1 MTAREDITARGF
13 FREKCY
19 PVSAVIS
26 MLEEQKQALSQH
38 DVSGVLPFTK
48 VAKCGKCEILG
59 DIAPCDECFKI
70 GNDH

>member
-1 MTAREDITARGF
+1 MKELQDRKRDKLT
-13 FREKCY
+13 
-19 PVSAVIS
+19 VQVQ
-26 MLEEQKQALSQH
+26 QKQALSQH

-59 DIAPCDECFKI
+59 DIAPCDECFKN